1 MVHLEVQGFQ
11 GDWLGASF
19 SISFS
24 FEILMSCNDN
34 VEDNF
39 EDFWKIFDEFT
50 QIDMFTFSITDIFKL
65 CPAIK
70 AFRVG
75 FCKLVIQ
82 IIQKPG
88 LCYKFQLFNHCI
100 FETWCSRPLIFKTKQ
115 FAVAKSFSFFTLGCN
130 QKE

>member
-1 MVHLEVQGFQ
+1 
-11 GDWLGASF
+11 
-19 SISFS
+19 
-24 FEILMSCNDN
+24 MSCNDN

-50 QIDMFTFSITDIFKL
+50 QITMLTFSITDIFKL

-82 IIQKPG
+82 IIQKPWG
-88 LCYKFQLFNHCI
+88 FATNSNF
-100 FETWCSRPLIFKTKQ
+100 LIIVSLKPG
-115 FAVAKSFSFFTLGCN
+115 VVDL
-130 QKE
+130 